1 MDFMTLKLDN
11 VVEIPELRN
20 KTQIFNDREN
30 AGSILAD
37 MMIHYKDTESIVFG
51 IPAGGIPVAAPIAQ
65 KLDINL
71 DVAVV
76 SKITLPWNTEA
87 GYGAVA
93 YDGTV
98 KLNSKII
105 SQIGLTNDQIKSG
118 IKKALAKVQRRFKDF
133 RGDKPFP
140 DTKDCNVILVDDGVA
155 SGFTILV
162 AIEAIKKT
170 GAEKIIIAVPTAH
183 LQSLDLFASKVDM
196 VFCANIRGGWGFA
209 VADAYQHW
217 YDVTENEVIE
227 ILNKNF

>member
-1 MDFMTLKLDN
+1 MTIKLDN

-20 KTQIFNDREN
+20 KTQIFHDREN

-51 IPAGGIPVAAPIAQ
+51 IPAGGIPVAVPIAH
-65 KLDINL
+65 KLNINL

-98 KLNSKII
+98 KLNSEII

-155 SGFTILV
+155 SGFTMVV

-183 LQSLDLFASKVDM
+183 LQSLELFASKVEM

-209 VADAYQHW
+209 VADAYKNW
-217 YDVTENEVIE
+217 YDVSENEVID
-227 ILNKNF
+227 ILSKNF